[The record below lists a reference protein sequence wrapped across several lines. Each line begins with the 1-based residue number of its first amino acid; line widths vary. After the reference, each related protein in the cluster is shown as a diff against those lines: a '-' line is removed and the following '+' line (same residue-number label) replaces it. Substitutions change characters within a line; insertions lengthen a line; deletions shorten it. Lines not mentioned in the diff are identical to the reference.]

1 MSLPYLSNA
10 NLPFSSTLLNINGV
24 NYRALSWNPKKNSR
38 KIRRDDINGDQAEFE
53 IRKEP
58 ATWSGTLQKPL
69 TTTAV
74 PTQGLTFVDPDDANT
89 TFVITSVTP
98 VKPLGEF
105 HTIDIDTEEV
115 MTASAN
121 P

>member
-10 NLPFSSTLLNINGV
+10 NLPFGSTLLNIANV
-24 NYRALSWNPKKNSR
+24 SYRALSWNPKLNSR
-38 KIRRDDINGDQAEFE
+38 KIRRDDVNGDQAEFE
-53 IRKEP
+53 IRREP

-69 TTTAV
+69 SSTAV
-74 PTQGLTFVDPDDANT
+74 PNQGDTFANPDNANM
-89 TFVITSVTP
+89 TFVITSLTP

-105 HTIDIDTEEV
+105 HTIDIDSEEV
-115 MTASAN
+115 MTAAAN